1 MSVTVVRRRKVG
13 QWTLCTSPSSHVIR
27 CGLFWTSSYHPT
39 DKGFPRECNERV
51 TGLLG
56 VTLRRR
62 REISCVRL
70 AEGKREV
77 ANKDRSKLYTGALF
91 SAGCLKHPREAP
103 SCPARKTASTPQ
115 SLSNPCSKTQHRLQP
130 SKCPSEIHTMAN
142 IMTPHQPN
150 IEDFF

>member
-1 MSVTVVRRRKVG
+1 MSGTVVRRRKVG

-39 DKGFPRECNERV
+39 DKGSPRDCNERV

-62 REISCVRL
+62 REIGCVRL

-77 ANKDRSKLYTGALF
+77 ANKDRSKLYTGALC
-91 SAGCLKHPREAP
+91 SAGWLKHPGD
-103 SCPARKTASTPQ
+103 ASSFPRAMPVQ
-115 SLSNPCSKTQHRLQP
+115 LAALLGLP
-130 SKCPSEIHTMAN
+130 I
-142 IMTPHQPN
+142 
-150 IEDFF
+150 